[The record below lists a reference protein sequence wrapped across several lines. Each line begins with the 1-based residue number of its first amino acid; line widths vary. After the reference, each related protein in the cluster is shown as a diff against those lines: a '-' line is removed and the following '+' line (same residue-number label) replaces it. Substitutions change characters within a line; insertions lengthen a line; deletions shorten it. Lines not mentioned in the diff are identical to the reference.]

1 MRGLKKLFYNLTMSK
16 KVIDMIND
24 NKILT
29 AKLLIQTMKS
39 FGNASSRDVEFK
51 VFSQFGDDG
60 IIQYLINNIDV
71 GSETFVEFGV
81 ENYLEA
87 NTRFLLIN
95 NNWRGL
101 VIDGNREDV
110 EYIKN
115 DEIYWRYD
123 LTAVNSFITSDNI
136 NHLLADHGFS
146 GELGIL
152 SIDIDGN
159 DYWVWQSI
167 QEVSPAIVII
177 EYNSVF
183 GPDHAITV
191 PYTPEFQRTLAHYS
205 NLYWG
210 SSLKALT
217 SLAQE
222 KNYFFWGCN
231 SNGNNA
237 YFIRQD
243 KIGSFKVSTPELGFV
258 DSRFRESRNR
268 HGQLTFLRGT
278 ERLKIIGDMPV
289 FDIEKR
295 KIVKIKDLFKLT
307 DNSSGL
313 RLESSI

>member
-1 MRGLKKLFYNLTMSK
+1 
-16 KVIDMIND
+16 
-24 NKILT
+24 
-29 AKLLIQTMKS
+29 MKS